1 MIEVLTDHFGGCGI
15 AILEIGREVSSPT
28 LSSLASALVNFSSS
42 YFLTG
47 FPSRPLPK
55 QQTNAEL
62 LILGRDRLLEG
73 LRYFDQASAL
83 GCSRCADSKCTEQ
96 ELERTRAE
104 LAGLRTDQRLSE
116 DEKQTLLKENER
128 LMALLEESRQ
138 QVEGLASANQVLEGA
153 HRDIAASESQA
164 QSDLL
169 ALARELTGFKELYTK
184 KVSDLDALC
193 AEQLVQI
200 GQQKSQLESQ
210 GKLLQETTSRADK
223 SVQELSQVQQAILF
237 HQQLSEQRGADL
249 SWLLRYGVE
258 ACVRSVLRSDLFG
271 ESVADLQEASMEYGR
286 VHGCVATQQRYPDLL
301 GDKELV
307 FPRGG
312 TSQKEIVLGPF
323 KKMVEQPYEL
333 LTFLADD
340 SVDVDALKKKL
351 SPPTE

>member
-1 MIEVLTDHFGGCGI
+1 MK
-15 AILEIGREVSSPT
+15 
-28 LSSLASALVNFSSS
+28 FSSS
-42 YFLTG
+42 HLPTG
-47 FPSRPLPK
+47 FPPRPLPK

-62 LILGRDRLLEG
+62 LSLGRDRILEG
-73 LRYFDQASAL
+73 LRYFDQVSAL
-83 GCSRCADSKCTEQ
+83 GCSQCVDSKRTKQ
-96 ELERTRAE
+96 ELEEATAE
-104 LAGLRTDQRLSE
+104 LVGIRAGQQLLT

-128 LMALLEESRQ
+128 LMAQLEENRQ
-138 QVEGLASANQVLEGA
+138 QVESLVSANQVLEGA

-210 GKLLQETTSRADK
+210 SKLLQEAISRADK
-223 SVQELSQVQQAILF
+223 SAQELSQVQQTVLF

-258 ACVRSVLRSDLFG
+258 ACVRFILRSDLFG
-271 ESVADLQEASMEYGR
+271 ESVAALQESSMEYGR

-307 FPRGG
+307 FPRHG
-312 TSQKEIVLGPF
+312 TSEREIVLGRF

-333 LTFLADD
+333 LSFLAND